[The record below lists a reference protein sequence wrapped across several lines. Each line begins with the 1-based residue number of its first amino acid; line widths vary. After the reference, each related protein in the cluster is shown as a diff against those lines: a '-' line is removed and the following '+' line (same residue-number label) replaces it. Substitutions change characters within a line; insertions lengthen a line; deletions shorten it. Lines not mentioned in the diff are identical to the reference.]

1 MLKGFK
7 GGGRLVKAGGGDSGV
22 ICSFIAVL
30 CVFVI
35 KEKNGKSIRK
45 EEIIL
50 GTKTWRHLLKQAK
63 PVKY

>member
-50 GTKTWRHLLKQAK
+50 GTKI
-63 PVKY
+63 